1 MTNNLQSSSC
11 TWISGSLWPKLQEGK
26 SILMEKRAQVWNSF
40 GWQDTGNEVPHSI
53 SLMKCFSDFHCSFI
67 DSIRQWSFGI
77 SIITD
82 KEFDE
87 LLAVEFRTSV
97 CNVRFVHRVAVFAI
111 SYTYGQVK
119 SGVFSSGGRSK
130 SINADKGLMGF
141 RNRKCAKVWKW
152 GFLGRRP
159 ECSCKWGLLCWRDFC
174 EGLAGLTTEAENIA
188 IVSFTCETERRWFH
202 ANLTE
207 VGTVPALLMLSTLQ
221 IIVVDLT
228 ARGERITISHIRQCD
243 NTQHLC
249 VLPGRRPTLE

>member
-1 MTNNLQSSSC
+1 MDIRILAAKT
-11 TWISGSLWPKLQEGK
+11 TEGK
-26 SILMEKRAQVWNSF
+26 SILLEKWTQVWNSF
-40 GWQDTGNEVPHSI
+40 GWQDTGNEVPHLI
-53 SLMKCFSDFHCSFI
+53 SLAKRFSDFHCSVI
-67 DSIRQWSFGI
+67 DSIWQWHFGI
-77 SIITD
+77 SILTD

-87 LLAVEFRTSV
+87 LLAMQFKNSV
-97 CNVRFVHRVAVFAI
+97 CNVWLVHWVAIFAI
-111 SYTYGQVK
+111 SCTYGQVN
-119 SGVFSSGGRSK
+119 SGVFSSGGRSR

-202 ANLTE
+202 AHLTE

-228 ARGERITISHIRQCD
+228 ARGERITIFGNDSA
-243 NTQHLC
+243 QHRYLFS
-249 VLPGRRPTLE
+249 